1 VNEYA
6 LYGYERES
14 RGAPDA
20 NGSAL
25 LQMWLDAG
33 LELGNH
39 TFAHT
44 DLHANALNAD
54 YFDELA
60 RMMKKRGYAFISLNE
75 ALRDEAYDSADTY
88 TGAESLNWLARWA
101 VTRGVKNTENALDD
115 CPEVPEF
122 VVKAADGAP

>member
-1 VNEYA
+1 RFRLTRWAGPTHMERSGTTPRQAAVTFDDLPVISVSQIDVTARENLTRRLLDSIVAHKVLAIGFVNEFA

-14 RGAPDA
+14 HGAPDA

-44 DLHANALNAD
+44 DLHAT
-54 YFDELA
+54 
-60 RMMKKRGYAFISLNE
+60 S
-75 ALRDEAYDSADTY
+75 
-88 TGAESLNWLARWA
+88 
-101 VTRGVKNTENALDD
+101 
-115 CPEVPEF
+115 
-122 VVKAADGAP
+122 